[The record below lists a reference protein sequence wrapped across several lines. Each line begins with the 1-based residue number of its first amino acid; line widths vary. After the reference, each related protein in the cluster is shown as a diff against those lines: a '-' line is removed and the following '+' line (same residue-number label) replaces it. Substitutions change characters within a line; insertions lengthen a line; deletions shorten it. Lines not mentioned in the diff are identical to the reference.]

1 MKMRC
6 GGGLSAL
13 REKLESITLYY
24 TVSSS
29 HTKSPPKE
37 YSEYH
42 QELTVGF
49 SARHIMPPSISLGS
63 CGTGPYILHLQTD
76 PTRRLRPTAEQKE
89 RGETGHVSV

>member
-1 MKMRC
+1 MRC
-6 GGGLSAL
+6 GGGLSVL

-42 QELTVGF
+42 QELTVG
-49 SARHIMPPSISLGS
+49 
-63 CGTGPYILHLQTD
+63 LQ
-76 PTRRLRPTAEQKE
+76 RAAHYAALI
-89 RGETGHVSV
+89 

>member
-1 MKMRC
+1 MRC

-37 YSEYH
+37 YSEYQ

-49 SARHIMPPSISLGS
+49 GARHIMPPSLSLGS
-63 CGTGPYILHLQTD
+63 RGTEPYILHQQTD
-76 PTRRLRPTAEQKE
+76 PTRRLSPTAEQKK
-89 RGETGHVSV
+89 RGETGHECV